1 VRISFCFNE
10 LAAGND
16 YVALPFTCSIG
27 CASWRSWTHRRP
39 RTQRVP
45 ALQLFD
51 PSCDWVLAD
60 RDQIQRVLVNL
71 FRNALKKAMVS
82 STHFASKNK
91 AADAM
96 IEITVFDRMCG

>member
-1 VRISFCFNE
+1 M
-10 LAAGND
+10 D
-16 YVALPFTCSIG
+16 ALSGALVLTGAREHSVY
-27 CASWRSWTHRRP
+27 
-39 RTQRVP
+39 QRCN
-45 ALQLFD
+45 FD

-71 FRNALKKAMVS
+71 FPNALKKAMVS

-96 IEITVFDRMCG
+96 IEITVLDRMCGRKQTSSAGAAFRFTLPGPPKI